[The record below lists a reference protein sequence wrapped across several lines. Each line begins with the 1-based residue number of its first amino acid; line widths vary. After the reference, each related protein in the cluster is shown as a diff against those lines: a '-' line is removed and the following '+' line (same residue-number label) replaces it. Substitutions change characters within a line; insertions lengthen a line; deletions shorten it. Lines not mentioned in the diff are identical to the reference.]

1 MQLTKQADSNQVG
14 CCSGSPSLIG
24 GVGDRLASPA
34 PHHGGVG
41 DRDEVLLYHSENN
54 SDSTAVKKANKLSN
68 LQAKTMKALDANSKH
83 WMKKYGENHVG
94 ILTLTFKENLTCDK
108 EAQRR
113 WNNLNRLINRHS
125 KFTILVKVK
134 EYQKRGAVHY
144 HMLVKTNENIRGKI
158 DWEIYEQMG
167 KEKDVRHKR
176 KLGKEL
182 AKTAEPHLVE
192 LWGWLREKC
201 KRTGFGRSELMPLKK
216 PHHVKNYIGK
226 YLEKDMQSGKSKSKS
241 SREISYG
248 RKADKVANTKFS
260 WINGKS
266 SIYRRKRIKFTES
279 RGIKNQEEMTEI
291 YGKSWSYH
299 LYPHIMHDKAMAI
312 YRDATW
318 DELQDPDKRLKVV
331 LPFKGQIVS
340 GAMTERCRDSV
351 MDMYLQDDL
360 RKREDNKRNHSD
372 HYYRWVKA
380 EAHKALNEK
389 IYG

>member
-1 MQLTKQADSNQVG
+1 MQPTKQADLNQVG
-14 CCSGSPSLIG
+14 SCRGSRSLIG
-24 GVGDRLASPA
+24 DCGGSASVSCTP
-34 PHHGGVG
+34 PSGGA

-54 SDSTAVKKANKLSN
+54 SDTKAEKKSNKLSN
-68 LQAKTMKALDANSKH
+68 IQAKTMKVLDVNSKH
-83 WMKKYGENHVG
+83 WMKKHGEDYIG
-94 ILTLTFKENLTCDK
+94 ILTLTFRENLTCDK

-113 WNNLNRLINRHS
+113 WNNLNRIINRHD

-144 HMLVKTNENIRGKI
+144 HMLVKTKESIRGKI
-158 DWEIYEQMG
+158 DFEIYEKMG
-167 KEKDVRHKR
+167 KAKDIRTKR

-192 LWGWLREKC
+192 LWGWLRDKC
-201 KRTGFGRSELMPLKK
+201 KGTGFGRSELMPLKK

-226 YLEKDMQSGKSKSKS
+226 YLEKDMQSGKSKLKGT
-241 SREISYG
+241 REITYG
-248 RKADKVANTKFS
+248 KKAHKVANTKFS

-266 SIYRRKRIKFTES
+266 SIYRRKLIKFTEA
-279 RGIKNQEEMTEI
+279 RGIKDHEEMVEI

-299 LYPHIMHDKAMAI
+299 LYPHIMHDKAMAV

-331 LPFKGQIVS
+331 LPYKGQIVS
-340 GAMTERCRDSV
+340 GAMSESYREGL
-351 MDMYLQDDL
+351 MELYLTDDL
-360 RKREDNKRNHSD
+360 IQAEHNKRNHSD

-380 EAHKALNEK
+380 QAHKALNEK